1 MSIVQGNLL
10 LLMSTCCLISI
21 LQGDQL
27 RLLSMIMIMLIL
39 TNDPNDIYSKFGE
52 DFVKAGGLRILL
64 NVLEKDALPMDI
76 DYDIR
81 QSAYLISLQVMV
93 MMIMMIVM
101 MLMMMISPAG
111 RLPVVRPDRSPHGA
125 LLPVHHHQQPRDV
138 AHGQTDSAQENR
150 LRLDRWSV
158 RCRQV
163 APGSVGQQDRPD
175 NVGDCLCRP
184 HLLPDAGGVGGSRG
198 ETLPGL
204 HGRPGRAQAGA
215 VLRGPP
221 QPRQLHRLQ
230 WVGRERRVDR
240 RPVAARRGLCPA
252 EDNLEVRN
260 EDDDSN

>member
-1 MSIVQGNLL
+1 M
-10 LLMSTCCLISI
+10 
-21 LQGDQL
+21 
-27 RLLSMIMIMLIL
+27 
-39 TNDPNDIYSKFGE
+39 
-52 DFVKAGGLRILL
+52 VK
-64 NVLEKDALPMDI
+64 PT
-76 DYDIR
+76 
-81 QSAYLISLQVMV
+81 
-93 MMIMMIVM
+93 
-101 MLMMMISPAG
+101 P
-111 RLPVVRPDRSPHGA
+111 P
-125 LLPVHHHQQPRDV
+125 
-138 AHGQTDSAQENR
+138 QENR

-204 HGRPGRAQAGA
+204 HGRPGRSQAGA

-230 WVGRERRVDR
+230 WVGRERRVDK

-252 EDNLEVRN
+252 EDNLEVRMTIVMN
-260 EDDDSN
+260 DESDNVDDDNIDNDDANGN